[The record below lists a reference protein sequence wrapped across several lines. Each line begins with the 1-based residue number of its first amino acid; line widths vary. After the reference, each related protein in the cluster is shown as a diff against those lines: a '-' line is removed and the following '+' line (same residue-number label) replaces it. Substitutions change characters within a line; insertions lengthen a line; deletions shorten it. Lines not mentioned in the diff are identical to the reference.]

1 MTFKRSS
8 CSYRQV
14 VTRVLSKDMIELN
27 VIYFVSRLGHEPF
40 VDDSELF
47 FRTGQLHVI
56 KDRSEPRHV
65 DEAASRLIFVLEVG
79 LDEDS
84 AVLHI
89 SS

>member
-14 VTRVLSKDMIELN
+14 VARVLSEDMIELN
-27 VIYFVSRLGHEPF
+27 VIYFVSCLGHESF
-40 VDDSELF
+40 VDDTELLLG
-47 FRTGQLHVI
+47 TGQLHVI
-56 KDRSEPRHV
+56 KDRSEPRHA
-65 DEAASRLIFVLEVG
+65 DEATSLPILVLEVG